1 MTLKYYVTTVT
12 NNVTSGKIM
21 LYEPQ
26 KHGFLKKIH
35 AFYRSSLLL
44 KIEKTPDYQ
53 SINKTSP
60 FFIISSHIQNILK
73 KRLEFGPKLRNNKT
87 KQKKETNKS

>member
-26 KHGFLKKIH
+26 KHDFLKKIH

-44 KIEKTPDYQ
+44 KIEKYLI
-53 SINKTSP
+53 INQLTKPLHFSLFRPTSKT
-60 FFIISSHIQNILK
+60 F
-73 KRLEFGPKLRNNKT
+73 
-87 KQKKETNKS
+87 

>member
-1 MTLKYYVTTVT
+1 
-12 NNVTSGKIM
+12 M

-44 KIEKTPDYQ
+44 KIEKYLIINQLTNP
-53 SINKTSP
+53 SIFHYFVP
-60 FFIISSHIQNILK
+60 H
-73 KRLEFGPKLRNNKT
+73 PKLFEKT
-87 KQKKETNKS
+87 AGIWA